1 MAGTVH
7 HGHAVG
13 GRAEAAVAV
22 VDAVARQ
29 QIGILA
35 GTLAAGQLQQAV
47 HVGRGLGRK
56 AQHFLPFPPLV
67 RQGPQY
73 IGIGRE
79 ADAETVLL
87 PFFLELLRAQ
97 RFRRKVRHSGTE
109 QAQAPARAKYKRKE
123 IFMTSA
129 VSAIDWNATAAWA
142 ALAISIVGSIIS
154 PIITTILTNRYQL
167 KLRQMDIHTNTIS
180 AYEKNRFETL
190 NTFIAKSGKCL
201 AYFDETSVSELG
213 EFYFQI
219 YQYVPIE
226 LWNTL
231 DEFYE
236 CLINFDRKNACKMHP
251 LIIHRLAEILKV

>member
-1 MAGTVH
+1 
-7 HGHAVG
+7 
-13 GRAEAAVAV
+13 
-22 VDAVARQ
+22 
-29 QIGILA
+29 
-35 GTLAAGQLQQAV
+35 
-47 HVGRGLGRK
+47 
-56 AQHFLPFPPLV
+56 
-67 RQGPQY
+67 
-73 IGIGRE
+73 
-79 ADAETVLL
+79 
-87 PFFLELLRAQ
+87 
-97 RFRRKVRHSGTE
+97 
-109 QAQAPARAKYKRKE
+109 
-123 IFMTSA
+123 MTSA
-129 VSAIDWNATAAWA
+129 VSSIDWDATAAWA

-154 PIITTILTNRYQL
+154 PIITTILTNRYQV

-251 LIIHRLAEILKV
+251 LIIHRLAEILKETPQLTIK